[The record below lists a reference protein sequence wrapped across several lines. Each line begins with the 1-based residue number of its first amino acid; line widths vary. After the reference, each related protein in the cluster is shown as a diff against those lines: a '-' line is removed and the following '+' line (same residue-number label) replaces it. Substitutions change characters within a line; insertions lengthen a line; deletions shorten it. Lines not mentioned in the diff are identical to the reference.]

1 MRRMATLKKR
11 IMTISEATRL
21 VHGYYSPYTMPN
33 RPSMMAQYN
42 MYLMGRYVCIKG
54 KLQKL
59 LK

>member
-1 MRRMATLKKR
+1 MKRMVTLKR
-11 IMTISEATRL
+11 MHMTISEATRL
-21 VHGYYSPYTMPN
+21 VHGYYSLTMPD

-42 MYLMGRYVCIKG
+42 MYLMGRYVCIKS